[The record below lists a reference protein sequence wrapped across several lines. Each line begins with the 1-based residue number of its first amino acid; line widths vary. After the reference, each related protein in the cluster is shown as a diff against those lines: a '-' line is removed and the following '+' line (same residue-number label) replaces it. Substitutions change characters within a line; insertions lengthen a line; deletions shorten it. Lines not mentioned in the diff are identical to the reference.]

1 MSRETFYITTP
12 IYYPSDDLHIGHA
25 YCSVAADTMAKYKRL
40 RGYDVF
46 FLTGTDEHGQKIEEV
61 ARDRGLE
68 PQEFVDQMLVKIK
81 NLWSL
86 MHVDYDGFI
95 RTTDSRHVKAV
106 QDIFAKLYKKG
117 DIYEGVYEGWYCT
130 PCESFWTESQLVEG
144 MCPDCGRPVEKTRE
158 KSYFFRL
165 SKYAD
170 RLKELFSEQADFV
183 EPVSRAHEMIN
194 NFLEAGLEDLAV
206 SRSSFSWGV
215 PLPFDEDSIA
225 YVWVDALCNYI
236 SALGY
241 PDDTELFDR
250 YWPAD
255 VHFVGKEIMRFHS
268 LIWPAILMA
277 LELPLPKKVF
287 GHGWLLFEG
296 GKMSKSKGNVVDPA
310 ILVERYGLD
319 ALRYFLLREFPF
331 GSDGN
336 YSTEALIKRS
346 NSDLSNDLGNLLSRV
361 VAMTTQSF
369 PQGLPAEKDF
379 AGIDADL
386 TALADETVIQLEQHF
401 EKMEFSL
408 VLEAI
413 WRLISQSNKYIDM
426 TTPWI
431 LAKEENSRARLAAVL
446 YTLLDVL
453 RRVAVWLSPFMVSTP
468 AKMREQLGISAAGA
482 ETEAEL
488 SSWESAAQSGLYRDD
503 FIVHK
508 GQAIFPRIDLEAE
521 LKAIEKLDKK

>member
-1 MSRETFYITTP
+1 MSSKTFYITTP

-25 YCSVAADTMAKYKRL
+25 YCSVAADTMAKYKRM

-61 ARDRGLE
+61 ARERGLE
-68 PQEFVDQMLVKIK
+68 PQVFVDQMLVKIK
-81 NLWSL
+81 DLWKL

-95 RTTDSRHVKAV
+95 RTTDPNHVKAV
-106 QDIFAKLYKKG
+106 QHIFVKLNEKG

-130 PCESFWTESQLVEG
+130 PCESFWTESQLLDG
-144 MCPDCGRPVEKTRE
+144 LCPDCQRPVEKTRE

-165 SKYAD
+165 SKYEN
-170 RLKELFSEQADFV
+170 RLKQLFHDHSDFV
-183 EPVSRAHEMIN
+183 EPASRAHEMIN

-206 SRSSFSWGV
+206 SRSNFSWGV
-215 PLPFDEDSIA
+215 PLPFADDSIA

-236 SALGY
+236 TALGY

-255 VHFVGKEIMRFHS
+255 VHLVGKEIMRFHS
-268 LIWPAILMA
+268 LIWPALLMA
-277 LELPLPKKVF
+277 LDLPLPKKIF

-310 ILVERYGLD
+310 ILVDRYGLD

-346 NSDLSNDLGNLLSRV
+346 NSDLANDFGNLLSRV
-361 VAMTTQSF
+361 VAMISQSF
-369 PQGLPAEKDF
+369 PEGFPSEKDF
-379 AGIDADL
+379 DQVDIDL
-386 TALADETVIQLEQHF
+386 TNLADETAAKVEQHF
-401 EKMEFSL
+401 DKMEFSL
-408 VLEAI
+408 VLASI
-413 WRLISQSNKYIDM
+413 WHLIGQSNKYIDL

-431 LAKEENSRARLAAVL
+431 LAKEEESRSRLAAVL
-446 YTLLDVL
+446 YTLADVL
-453 RRVAVWLSPFMVSTP
+453 RRIAVWISPFMVDTP
-468 AKMREQLGISAAGA
+468 AKVRQQLGITDAG
-482 ETEAEL
+482 EEINTEL
-488 SSWESAAQSGLYRDD
+488 SSWESAAESGLYRDD
-503 FIVHK
+503 FIVQK
-508 GQAIFPRIDLEAE
+508 GKPIFPRIDIRAE
-521 LKAIEKLDKK
+521 LSTIEKLDEI